1 MTEWSEIV
9 NIYFR
14 EAIRWIE
21 WGYGGYQLPVGL
33 QYPPNRPLGSVL
45 VLPGDKWLV
54 TLVVCRDM
62 PLGGFPHS
70 DHGCRGEGVTWAAWW
85 RREDERVGW
94 NSCGGH
100 KHLNEHAG

>member
-21 WGYGGYQLPVGL
+21 WGYGGCQLPVGL

-54 TLVVCRDM
+54 TLVVCRHA
-62 PLGGFPHS
+62 LGRIPALRSWLQRGRGNL
-70 DHGCRGEGVTWAAWW
+70 GCVVEA
-85 RREDERVGW
+85 
-94 NSCGGH
+94 
-100 KHLNEHAG
+100 